1 MKLLGKTDGEKFIA
15 SLDRYHYITHGDLMM
30 DGGQPHTNFYGG
42 YNRFSMDGQTVWFEF
57 NADFAEIYNRRKDTK
72 GIWDLKQGRILSPE
86 EYPDVDDIGVKAD
99 NFIWGT
105 FGKDGKSPL
114 KYVLLKNCETDHL
127 QNILANVKHI
137 QPETKKLIEFF
148 LKNRSDKNIAKSS

>member
-15 SLDRYHYITHGDLMM
+15 SLHHYHYVTHGDMMM

-57 NADFAEIYNRRKDTK
+57 NADFAEIYNKYNQK
-72 GIWDLKQGRILSPE
+72 EINGVWDLKQGRILSPE
-86 EYPDVDDIGVKAD
+86 EYPDVDDMGVKAD
-99 NFIWGT
+99 NYIWGT
-105 FGKDGKSPL
+105 SGKDGKSPL

-127 QNILANVKHI
+127 HNILVNVKHI
-137 QPETKKLIEFF
+137 HPDSKRVIEYI
-148 LKNRSDKNIAKSS
+148 LENRGV